1 MNANRPA
8 GGPTGRR
15 GPAARLESG
24 ALLAEVEAIRTTVHE
39 TAQAIFGQWHA
50 GITERAFLPASRN
63 LADYLALRRLDLSD
77 LQSTLAMLGLSSLGR
92 SEAHVRAT
100 LDALCATLSRLAGA
114 GTPPFPPTGIFT
126 AGRRTLDQ
134 AQHDLFGT
142 NPGGPKTR
150 IMVTLPTEAASDA
163 ALVRGLVDAGMT
175 CARINCAH
183 DDAAT
188 WQAMAG
194 LVRTIA
200 AEAKRECRILMD
212 IGGPKCRIETV
223 HAADRVR
230 LFRGDRIAL
239 VRAVEDAE
247 ANDTVTAT
255 ITFPDILAKLV
266 PGAEVWIN
274 DGRIGARVLAG
285 DSRRVV
291 LEVFSARSKGERL
304 KPEKGVNFPGTELG
318 LAPLTAKDLA
328 DLDIVAALAD
338 LVGFSF
344 VQRPEDVQ
352 LLHDELA
359 RRRPGHAPLPFV
371 LKIETQLAVRNLPRL
386 IVRAG
391 ARGPVAVMIAR
402 GDLAVELGFARLSEI
417 QEEMMWLC
425 EAAHVPV
432 VWATQVLESLVSD
445 GLPTRAEA
453 TDAAMSQRAECVM
466 LNKGPY
472 AVEALRFLADVLHRM
487 DRHTSK
493 KSPRFGP
500 LHSWPADA
508 LAL

>member
-114 GTPPFPPTGIFT
+114 GAPPYPPAGAFS
-126 AGRRTLDQ
+126 AGRHALDR
-134 AQHDLFGT
+134 AQRGLFGT
-142 NPGGPKTR
+142 SPGGPKTR
-150 IMVTLPTEAASDA
+150 IMVTLPTEAASDV

-230 LFRGDRIAL
+230 LFCGDRMAL
-239 VRAVEDAE
+239 VRAVDDAE
-247 ANDTVTAT
+247 AKDTVTAT

-266 PGAEVWIN
+266 TGAEVWIN
-274 DGRIGARVLAG
+274 EMVASARASSRPIRIAWHWKCSARGARA
-285 DSRRVV
+285 
-291 LEVFSARSKGERL
+291 SA
-304 KPEKGVNFPGTELG
+304 
-318 LAPLTAKDLA
+318 
-328 DLDIVAALAD
+328 
-338 LVGFSF
+338 
-344 VQRPEDVQ
+344 
-352 LLHDELA
+352 
-359 RRRPGHAPLPFV
+359 
-371 LKIETQLAVRNLPRL
+371 
-386 IVRAG
+386 
-391 ARGPVAVMIAR
+391 
-402 GDLAVELGFARLSEI
+402 
-417 QEEMMWLC
+417 
-425 EAAHVPV
+425 
-432 VWATQVLESLVSD
+432 
-445 GLPTRAEA
+445 
-453 TDAAMSQRAECVM
+453 
-466 LNKGPY
+466 
-472 AVEALRFLADVLHRM
+472 
-487 DRHTSK
+487 
-493 KSPRFGP
+493 
-500 LHSWPADA
+500 
-508 LAL
+508 